1 MTEGHRY
8 LRRQKEASE
17 RSRLLSQGGRYTQEA
32 LPYAWHF
39 LAAISLRPLELLA
52 AKGCTRSSLPAQN
65 EALLS
70 SIIFLRLERK
80 GHEAL
85 HWPLAS
91 SELSMHSDCM
101 YMCMCMCTVTR
112 EYQVTLSEGH

>member
-17 RSRLLSQGGRYTQEA
+17 RSRLLSQVGRYTQEA
-32 LPYAWHF
+32 LPSAWHSH
-39 LAAISLRPLELLA
+39 AAISLRPLELLV

-65 EALLS
+65 ETLLL
-70 SIIFLRLERK
+70 SIIFLCLERK

-85 HWPLAS
+85 HQPLAS
-91 SELSMHSDCM
+91 SELSLHSDCM
-101 YMCMCMCTVTR
+101 YVCVCMCTVTGNIK
-112 EYQVTLSEGH
+112 QH